1 MSHLASPSALGRY
14 VEDRLRHGLEPVLEA
29 GWIVSLL
36 AYGHKPER
44 FPDFAEAALHAA
56 IRVAD
61 GGSFPNVAAYLRH
74 VHEAHALTMPKRMC
88 GYMFQQNDIS
98 WSCRDCEMDETC
110 VQCQSCFEA
119 SDHDGHQVFF
129 HRTSPGG
136 MCDCGDT
143 EAWQVH
149 GMCPAHRVQSSDLEV
164 VETPLELP
172 PPLTATI
179 VDVLR
184 ELIVYMV
191 DVAGRA
197 TNNHDPTK
205 IEARLKPKK
214 RKHSDDDLPT
224 LYHVRISNDDVHTD
238 QDLTGSLI
246 DKGYSLEFAEAFT
259 QSVDADGAA
268 LLKEKVLLPEALS
281 LMQAMEAEGWL
292 ASVVDDDHLA
302 REAIV
307 VHLFSYVH
315 GLARLSP
322 TLQQSL
328 FGLLFEPVACIEKVY
343 PHVSSDM
350 EPIVELLTATSV
362 LPKAIV
368 TALHSAYLNLMGDRT
383 LKWQFALFYVEVYQ
397 LVMREYFCGVGTKNE
412 AMFGLS
418 VQIFTTPSIVPQL
431 VDDKGL
437 LPMLLHVLGEGL
449 ELTKVDDALQTP
461 MRVINL
467 DHIVVRFTRY
477 EPVITDLG
485 FVLLVPSIAHAFLEH
500 LGAWARLLVDASHL
514 NAQVRVR
521 ESEAHIELEDN
532 MPWYNALMLHLSLA
546 SVTESFFKG
555 LRMAKQGLDETTAAL
570 IWDGLWPALTAHAS
584 RRRYHT
590 VADQR
595 LVQFDVAAEPVSL
608 HHPLHQAIGL
618 FVLEVLAA
626 GTFDVAAFATAR
638 VQNVDEWDS
647 LLEYPLR
654 SLVLS
659 AQIAS
664 HLWVRNG
671 QELMTHEATSYADQ
685 AYYFPNLTAHVS
697 FRDVD
702 LALLQFGAVVLGPRA
717 FLARFLDRYG
727 VASYL
732 AGPTVRPWTPEKQ
745 TQLVSQ
751 SLLHLLWLLT
761 ELPPP
766 STTGAEVALR
776 RKLVHL
782 LLYQPCNYSTLR
794 DEAASVYAYPG
805 YEALPE
811 DTRNKQ
817 LQSVLDAIA
826 ESPSAAI
833 DSIAPAKY
841 VLKHAVYTEY
851 DPACLHLSPSRHIK
865 AQEARHDVVFKN
877 WRDTPLPLVAA
888 LPLPHPHMA
897 RVRDLALTPDLLAVL
912 RHCLRDA
919 HLGADETVLTRVV
932 HLLTLQLHVLAAS
945 SERDAATAALMPELT
960 MAATPTDERLGLPLP
975 SGTHAPCGDGSLV
988 QLLAAHAT
996 RLRALG
1002 EASLTP
1008 LLAGILYVLNAYAAM
1023 DAAMARF
1030 LAADVL
1036 RVVTTRT
1043 NGPLDAKARLA
1054 LQKHKQQQAMAA
1066 MLARQSQFATTL
1078 LEAEDDVEAE
1088 AERPDET
1095 LLEQLPPECIIC
1107 AHAKKD
1113 DPVVYIGLAQ
1123 RIGRPQSC
1131 ETAIHVQLCGHA
1143 VHLSCVEQYRSTIR
1157 RDTDA
1162 SLLSAVAFDAAHGE
1176 FLCPLCKALSS
1187 TTVPYVPRAPST
1199 SGHAMEAFFQGAS
1212 SVDSVLLHLTSL
1224 PSRLRSSPL
1233 PSLPTLARDAM
1244 HAFVESLQMPLT
1256 SAAATVLDTV
1266 ADAFAAAETQGLSDA
1281 LLHVAYAPEA
1291 VAVHRLGV
1299 DLPPDADVC
1308 LDALTPRDD
1317 AKLEALRLVLQL
1329 LPALLPSTY
1338 AGAVPNAL
1346 AAALEGSAPT
1356 SDVLAALTAPLLS
1369 QDLFRSLLLT
1379 CAVVQDKAE
1388 MLWTIRAFAV
1398 LQMVQA
1404 LVQTTTAC
1412 PDALPRDVTVTSVDG
1427 WRASLGLPIAATAPS
1442 GSMLQ
1447 AVFESTVL
1455 GFLRKATLV
1464 ARAVFRGADDPDAG
1478 LYLNFVSTLRGSSS
1492 LPSLCQ
1498 QLGVPL
1504 PADVFGSKAFGTWIA
1519 PMLGAAQV
1527 PALPLVLVRSVP
1539 WVWHVHSTLLPPKY
1553 TDLYA
1558 LHSGHRCPSTSLPM
1572 ETTALCLRCGVAV
1585 CAGSD
1590 CCKVDGQGACS
1601 RHVAHC
1607 GHGNGAFFLLKAC
1620 SVLLVSVHG
1629 RACFFTSPYVDEFGE
1644 EDIYVKRGR
1653 PLHRRFK
1660 RLALLVQ
1667 LVAGH
1672 GIAPEVSKV
1681 RRTSDQYIR
1690 TYYY

>member
-14 VEDRLRHGLEPVLEA
+14 VEDRLRRGLEPVLEA

-61 GGSFPNVAAYLRH
+61 SGAFPTVAAYLRH
-74 VHEAHALTMPKRMC
+74 VHEAHALTMPKRVC

-110 VQCQSCFEA
+110 VQCQACFEA

-149 GMCPAHRVQSSDLEV
+149 GMCPAHRVQASDADV

-179 VDVLR
+179 LDVLR

-214 RKHSDDDLPT
+214 RKHTDDDDLPT

-238 QDLTGSLI
+238 QDLTGSLV
-246 DKGYSLEFAEAFT
+246 DKGYSLEFAEQFT
-259 QSVDADGAA
+259 HLVDADGAA
-268 LLKEKVLLPEALS
+268 LLKEKVLLHEALA

-307 VHLFSYVH
+307 VRLFSYIH
-315 GLARLSP
+315 GLAQLSP
-322 TLQQSL
+322 TLQQML
-328 FGLLFEPVACIEKVY
+328 FGVLFEPLTSINDKVY
-343 PHVSSDM
+343 THVSSDM

-368 TALHSAYLNLMGDRT
+368 MALHSAYLHLMGDRT

-397 LVMREYFCGVGTKNE
+397 LVMREYLCGVGTKNE

-437 LPMLLHVLGEGL
+437 LSMLLHVLAEGL
-449 ELTKVDDALQTP
+449 ELTKVDDDDRRHG
-461 MRVINL
+461 RVINL

-485 FVLLVPSIAHAFLEH
+485 FVLLVPSVAHAFLEH
-500 LGAWARLLVDASHL
+500 LPTWARLLYDASHL
-514 NAQVRVR
+514 NAQLRVR
-521 ESEAHIELEDN
+521 ESEPHIELEDN
-532 MPWYNALMLHLSLA
+532 MPWYNALLLHVSLA

-555 LRMAKQGLDETTAAL
+555 LRLGKHVLDIDVAAL
-570 IWDGLWPALTAHAS
+570 IWDGLWPALTAAPLP
-584 RRRYHT
+584 YHT
-590 VADQR
+590 IGQHRV
-595 LVQFDVAAEPVSL
+595 VQCDVAAEPVSL

-618 FVLEVLAA
+618 FVLELLAVD
-626 GTFDVAAFATAR
+626 TIDVIAFAHAR
-638 VQNVDEWDS
+638 VGHVDKWDV
-647 LLEYPLR
+647 LFEFPLR

-671 QELMTHEATSYADQ
+671 QELMTHEVTSYADQ

-702 LALLQFGAVVLGPRA
+702 LTLLQFGVVILGPDA

-727 VASYL
+727 LASYL
-732 AGPTVRPWTPEKQ
+732 ASPTTPRLWSSEKQ
-745 TQLVSQ
+745 TQLVAQ

-761 ELPPP
+761 EVPPP
-766 STTGAEVALR
+766 ASQGAEIGLR

-782 LLYQPCNYSTLR
+782 LLHQPCNYSTLR
-794 DEAASVYAYPG
+794 DEAASVYAYPQ
-805 YEALPE
+805 YDALPE
-811 DTRNKQ
+811 DARNKQ
-817 LQSVLDAIA
+817 LRSVLDEIA
-826 ESPSAAI
+826 ESQLAAT

-841 VLKHAVYTEY
+841 VLKHAVYHEY
-851 DPACLHLSPSRHIK
+851 DPACLHLSGSRHIK

-877 WRDTPLPLVAA
+877 WRDTPVPLVAA
-888 LPLPHPHMA
+888 LPMPHAQMA
-897 RVRDLALTPDLLAVL
+897 RVRDLALTPDLVAVL

-919 HLGADETVLTRVV
+919 QLGGDETMLTRTV
-932 HLLTLQLHVLAAS
+932 HLLTLQLHVLNAS
-945 SERDAATAALMPELT
+945 SERDAATAALVPELT
-960 MAATPTDERLGLPLP
+960 MAATPTDARLALPFP
-975 SGTHAPCGDGSLV
+975 PGNHAPCGDGSLV

-1008 LLAGILYVLNAYAAM
+1008 LLAGILYVLAAYAAM
-1023 DAAMARF
+1023 DEGMARF

-1036 RVVTTRT
+1036 RVVAPTTSS
-1043 NGPLDAKARLA
+1043 GPLDAKARLA
-1054 LQKHKQQQAMAA
+1054 LQKQKQQQAMAA
-1066 MLARQSQFATTL
+1066 MLARQSQFATSL
-1078 LEAEDDVEAE
+1078 LDDDDDDEADTDRTNAM
-1088 AERPDET
+1088 PM
-1095 LLEQLPPECIIC
+1095 EQPPPECIIC
-1107 AHAKKD
+1107 AHVKKD
-1113 DPVVYIGLAQ
+1113 DPIMFIGLAQ
-1123 RIGRPQSC
+1123 RIGRPQRSHDA
-1131 ETAIHVQLCGHA
+1131 AIHVQLCGHA
-1143 VHLSCVEQYRSTIR
+1143 VHLSCVEQYRCTMR
-1157 RDTDA
+1157 RETDA
-1162 SLLSAVAFDAAHGE
+1162 SMLSAVAFDAARGE

-1187 TTVPYVPRAPST
+1187 TTVPFVPRPAPST
-1199 SGHAMEAFFQGAS
+1199 SGPAMEAFFQRAS
-1212 SVDSVLLHLTSL
+1212 SVESVLAHLQQL
-1224 PSRLRSSPL
+1224 PSRLRSSAPLAPL
-1233 PSLPTLARDAM
+1233 PPAARDAM
-1244 HAFVESLQMPLT
+1244 HAYVTSLQRPLD

-1266 ADAFAAAETQGLSDA
+1266 ADAFAAAETQGLSAA
-1281 LLHVAYAPEA
+1281 LLHIAYAPTA
-1291 VAVHRLGV
+1291 TATHRLGV
-1299 DLPPDADVC
+1299 DLPPDADGC

-1329 LPALLPSTY
+1329 LPSLLATDYVAAVPDALARTLEGDVPH
-1338 AGAVPNAL
+1338 AGALPAL
-1346 AAALEGSAPT
+1346 S
-1356 SDVLAALTAPLLS
+1356 APLLA
-1369 QDLFRSLLLT
+1369 QDLFPSLLVA
-1379 CAVVQDKAE
+1379 CAIIQDKAE
-1388 MLWTIRAFAV
+1388 ILWTIRSFAA
-1398 LQMVQA
+1398 LQMAQA

-1412 PDALPRDVTVTSVDG
+1412 DAMTPDGAVTSVDG
-1427 WRASLGLPIAATAPS
+1427 WRASLG
-1442 GSMLQ
+1442 G
-1447 AVFESTVL
+1447 FETTVL
-1455 GFLRKATLV
+1455 TFLRKATLL
-1464 ARAVFRGADDPDAG
+1464 ARAIFRGPEDPDAS

-1492 LPSLCQ
+1492 LPRLCQ

-1504 PADVFGSKAFGTWIA
+1504 PGDLFGATAFRSVLA
-1519 PMLGAAQV
+1519 PLLESAHV
-1527 PALPLVLVRSVP
+1527 PALPIMIVGSVP
-1539 WVWHVHSTLLPPKY
+1539 WAWHVHSPPLPQKY

-1558 LHSGHRCPSTSLPM
+1558 LHSGHRCPSTSLSM

-1585 CAGSD
+1585 CAGTD

-1601 RHVAHC
+1601 RHVEHC
-1607 GHGNGAFFLLKAC
+1607 GHGSGAFFLLKAC
-1620 SVLLVSVHG
+1620 SVLLVSMHG
-1629 RACFFTSPYVDEFGE
+1629 RACFFTSPYVDEYGE

-1653 PLHRRFK
+1653 PLHLRFK

-1667 LVAGH
+1667 LLAGH